1 MIYLQRKKQWYSK
14 VLYLFLICI
23 FFMIFP
29 HLVVN
34 ASDTNQ
40 LSIEFT
46 YGFQGITKMD
56 SCTPIRIAIH
66 NEGEE
71 IKGKVQVIQ
80 SFVTPTNSTIETV
93 LLNGFKEKNYM
104 YESKVNIASNSTT
117 QVSMI
122 IPLMSQLNRLKV
134 LIYDEYDNV
143 VLTSMQEIEADDYY
157 YYVYAGILSN
167 DLSVQNYFENMAL
180 YQYNDYTFR
189 AVMLEEKDI
198 PVENYGLD
206 IFNLLITNQEELDKL
221 SKEQKNVIH
230 NWEKNGGYIVN
241 LSNLSKQPNDI
252 SWERLVPESQLKKLE
267 YSYRS
272 YVNWSITTAL
282 SNVFMNELPSFTLF
296 AVVIAI
302 YIVLVGPCLYLI
314 LKKLN
319 KRNLFWGCEVVLSI
333 LFVLIVIVLGTN
345 TRLKAPFINYFKIV
359 TYNDDSVD
367 NSVYFNIRAPYN
379 NEYKLYL
386 DKEYS
391 LKPIYEYS
399 YYNDRRKKVKLES
412 YNIGITKNE
421 QENIINVKNDVAFTK
436 EYFYAEKSENKSGSS
451 LIRVDMN
458 LFGDQVKGTV
468 TNHLE
473 EPIENAAII
482 IFNKIIFL
490 STIPAESTIDLS
502 NMKIYTYNPKFKYGL
517 TNEIAGL
524 KVDKNGY
531 IQEGYMTQNQKKT
544 ILDFYME
551 NRFNVYNDNA
561 FLIGFTKDANQLEL
575 QLDSSYDAYGMTLI
589 EVPVHANYSS
599 DGSLYTTY
607 VPIKNEEYS
616 SSGDIMYT
624 DEMILTYS
632 LGKDLTDISLYFNDL
647 SYYDEEYYKP
657 FSGHIYF
664 YNRSTTLY
672 DPFDLSIKK
681 VTATNL
687 KPYLN
692 EENEIVIKYVEQ
704 FDKEG
709 KQALLPSLSTIG
721 RVRDAGN

>member
-1 MIYLQRKKQWYSK
+1 MMYLQRGKQYSK
-14 VLYLFLICI
+14 VIYLLFICI
-23 FFMIFP
+23 FFIIFP
-29 HLVVN
+29 YLVAD
-34 ASDTNQ
+34 ASDKEQ

-46 YGFQGITKMD
+46 YGFHGITKVD
-56 SCTPIRIAIH
+56 SCTPIHIAIT
-66 NEGEE
+66 NGGGE
-71 IKGKVQVIQ
+71 IKGRVQVIQ

-93 LLNGFKEKNYM
+93 LLNGYKEKNFM
-104 YESKVNIASNSTT
+104 YETKADIASNGTT
-117 QVSMI
+117 NISMI
-122 IPLMSQLNRLKV
+122 IPITSQINRLKI
-134 LIYDEYDNV
+134 LIYDEYDNI
-143 VLTSMQEIEADDYY
+143 VLTSMQEIESDDYY

-167 DLSVQNYFENMAL
+167 DSTVQNYFDNMAL

-189 AVMLEEKDI
+189 AILLEDKDI
-198 PVENYGLD
+198 PLENYGLD
-206 IFNLLITNQEELDKL
+206 IFNLLITNQEELDQL
-221 SKEQKNVIH
+221 SKEQQNVIH
-230 NWEKNGGYIVN
+230 NWVKNGGFIVN
-241 LSNLSKQPNDI
+241 LSNLSNLSNDI

-272 YVNWSITTAL
+272 YANWSITTAL
-282 SNVFMNELPSFTLF
+282 SNVFMNDLPSFTLY
-296 AVVIAI
+296 AIVISI
-302 YIVLVGPCLYLI
+302 YVILVGPCLYLV

-319 KRNLFWGCEVVLSI
+319 KRKLFWGCELILSI
-333 LFVLIVIVLGTN
+333 LFVLFIMALGAN
-345 TRLKAPFINYFKIV
+345 TRLKAPFINYFKII
-359 TYNDDSVD
+359 TYNEDVVD
-367 NSVYFNIRAPYN
+367 NSVYFNIRAPFN
-379 NEYKLYL
+379 NDYKLYL
-386 DKEYS
+386 DKDYS

-399 YYNDRRKKVKLES
+399 YYNDRRKNVKLES

-421 QENIINVKNDVAFTK
+421 QENIIDVKNDVAFTK
-436 EYFYAEKSENKSGSS
+436 EYFYAEKSEDKSGNN

-458 LFGDQVKGTV
+458 LFGDQVNGTI

-473 EPIENAAII
+473 EPIENAAIVI
-482 IFNKIIFL
+482 YNKIIFL
-490 STIPAESTIDLS
+490 STIPADSTIDLA

-531 IQEGYMTQNQKKT
+531 IKDGYMTQNQKKT
-544 ILDFYME
+544 ILDFYMD
-551 NRFNVYNDNA
+551 NRFDVYNKKA

-589 EVPVHANYSS
+589 EVPVHANYSK
-599 DGSLYTTY
+599 DGSLYTSY

-632 LGKDLTDISLYFNDL
+632 LGKDLSDISIYFNDL
-647 SYYDEEYYKP
+647 SYYDEQYYKA

-664 YNRSTTLY
+664 YNRNTTLY

-681 VTATNL
+681 VSAEAL

-721 RVRDAGN
+721 RVKDAGN

>member
-1 MIYLQRKKQWYSK
+1 MMYLQLGKQLYSK
-14 VLYLFLICI
+14 VLYLFLVCI
-23 FFMIFP
+23 FFITFP
-29 HLVVN
+29 HFVAD
-34 ASDTNQ
+34 ASDSNQ

-46 YGFQGITKMD
+46 YGFQGITKVD
-56 SCTPIRIAIH
+56 SSTRIHIAI
-66 NEGEE
+66 NNAGEE

-93 LLNGFKEKNYM
+93 LLNGYKEKNYM
-104 YESKVNIASNSTT
+104 YETKVDIASNSTT
-117 QVSMI
+117 DVTMI
-122 IPLMSQLNRLKV
+122 IPLMSQRNRLKI

-143 VLTSMQEIEADDYY
+143 VLTSMQEIESDDYY
-157 YYVYAGILSN
+157 YYVYAGVLSS
-167 DLSVQNYFENMAL
+167 DIFVQNYFENMAL
-180 YQYNDYTFR
+180 YQYKDYTFR
-189 AVMLEEKDI
+189 AIMLEEKDI

-221 SKEQKNVIH
+221 SKEQKSVIR

-241 LSNLSKQPNDI
+241 TSNLSESSNDI
-252 SWERLVPESQLKKLE
+252 SWERLVPESQLKKIE
-267 YSYRS
+267 NSYRS

-282 SNVFMNELPSFTLF
+282 SNVFMNDLPSFNLF
-296 AVVIAI
+296 AVVITI
-302 YIVLVGPCLYLI
+302 YIILVGPCLYI
-314 LKKLN
+314 VLKKLN

-333 LFVLIVIVLGTN
+333 LFVLIIMALGTN

-359 TYNDDSVD
+359 TYNDDTVD
-367 NSVYFNIRAPYN
+367 NSVYFNIRAPFN
-379 NEYKLYL
+379 NDYKLYL
-386 DKEYS
+386 DNDYS

-399 YYNDRRKKVKLES
+399 YYNDRRKNVKLES
-412 YNIGITKNE
+412 YNIGIIKNE
-421 QENIINVKNDVAFTK
+421 QENIIDVKNDVAFTK
-436 EYFYAEKSENKSGSS
+436 KYFYAEKSENKSGSN

-458 LFGDQVKGTV
+458 LFGDQVKGTI

-482 IFNKIIFL
+482 IYNKIIFL
-490 STIPAESTIDLS
+490 STIPADSTINLE

-531 IQEGYMTQNQKKT
+531 IKDGYMTQNQKKT
-544 ILDFYME
+544 ILDFYMD

-561 FLIGFTKDANQLEL
+561 FLIGFTKDVNQLEL

-589 EVPVHANYSS
+589 EVPVNANYSK

-647 SYYDEEYYKP
+647 SYYDEEYYKA

-664 YNRSTTLY
+664 YNRNTTLY

-681 VTATNL
+681 VNVEAL